1 MAWWTTPTPG
11 SRRSSWECGIARAR
25 TVPGRQCR
33 RPSRSRT
40 SRSRVRC
47 RISPSTR
54 CAGIRTT
61 TPSSDAFGRPRH
73 GRQRT
78 HTMHMSSLVVD
89 KARQLAAAGHHAEVI
104 EYLGAQERSELADSP
119 TLALLYGT
127 AQARLGRNDEGL
139 RWLDLALDEARRRH
153 ERAVEG
159 QALNAR
165 GAIAVVSGRIDE
177 AADYFTKALMTAS
190 RDGDIAM
197 TGRCSNNLGVISSL
211 RGRHAEAIGSWE
223 IAVAAFDRA
232 GVRHGVAECHHNL
245 GITYREQGE
254 LDRALAEADRA
265 AAEAEAFGDRT
276 LWALALR
283 GRAEI
288 RLCRSELEPARR
300 ELEAVRAIRGG
311 VPNPVAEAEDLRVA
325 ALLSLAE
332 GRAAAAEEALR
343 QVISRAE
350 SHGRPQLLAEAT
362 RDLVVVLRRAER
374 QVEAQAAARTA
385 KALFTRLGAE
395 GEIRKLAGQGW
406 DEAFTAELRGSLAP
420 LHVAQQLADAG
431 HYAELLTYLGER
443 SQDELEQSPMLTLLC
458 GIAHGR
464 LGRLEVGQQW
474 AMHAQLRARVLRDRA
489 LEVRALNVCG
499 AIALER
505 GGISEATY
513 FFTRAQE
520 EAMQDNDTAT
530 VGRCANNLG
539 IIANMQGDYKRAVG
553 AYTRAIAAYQQTHY
567 DRGIVEARHNL
578 AITYGE
584 QGQLDQAMQTAD
596 AAVREAEQLGDKALT
611 AQAFAGRAEIR
622 IARDEPH
629 LAIGDAEGALAMHRE
644 LKDVVL
650 ETEDLRILAV
660 AQDMVGKTQDAKPML
675 REVIDRAT
683 KHERPLL
690 VATAQRDLAQ
700 MLTRDGDVAA
710 AREVALRARA
720 TFERLGARVEID
732 RLDALLPVE
741 TSGEHVAG

>member
-1 MAWWTTPTPG
+1 
-11 SRRSSWECGIARAR
+11 
-25 TVPGRQCR
+25 
-33 RPSRSRT
+33 
-40 SRSRVRC
+40 
-47 RISPSTR
+47 
-54 CAGIRTT
+54 
-61 TPSSDAFGRPRH
+61 
-73 GRQRT
+73 
-78 HTMHMSSLVVD
+78 MHMSSLVVD

-119 TLALLYGT
+119 SLALLYGT

-153 ERAVEG
+153 EPAVEG

-177 AADYFTKALMTAS
+177 AADYFTKALMSAS

-300 ELEAVRAIRGG
+300 ELEEVRAIRGG

-332 GRAAAAEEALR
+332 GQAAAAEEALR

-374 QVEAQAAARTA
+374 QVEAQAAAPTA
-385 KALFTRLGAE
+385 KALFTRPGAE
-395 GEIRKLAGQGW
+395 GQVRKLAGQDW
-406 DEAFTAELRGSLAP
+406 DEAFAAELRGSLAP

-431 HYAELLTYLGER
+431 HYAELLRYLGER

-464 LGRLEVGQQW
+464 LGRLDVGQQW
-474 AMHAQLRARVLRDRA
+474 AMVAQLRARLLRDRT

-499 AIALER
+499 AIALEG

-520 EAMQDNDTAT
+520 EALRDNDMAT

-539 IIANMQGDYKRAVG
+539 IIANMQGDYGRAVG
-553 AYTRAIAAYQQTHY
+553 AYTRAIDAYQKVGY
-567 DRGIVEARHNL
+567 DRGIVESQHNL
-578 AITYGE
+578 AITYRE
-584 QGQLDQAMQTAD
+584 QGQLDHAMYAENEALG
-596 AAVREAEQLGDKALT
+596 AAERLGDRGLR
-611 AQAFAGRAEIR
+611 AQALAGLAEIQV
-622 IARDEPH
+622 ARGEAD
-629 LAIGDAEGALAMHRE
+629 LAIQDAERARAGHRE
-644 LKDVVL
+644 PQHEVL
-650 ETEDLRILAV
+650 ETEDQRILAV
-660 AQDMVGKTQDAKPML
+660 AVGLAGKTREAEGLL

-690 VATAQRDLAQ
+690 VANAQRDLAN
-700 MLTRDGDVAA
+700 MLALAGDGAGAKQVAQA
-710 AREVALRARA
+710 ARA

-732 RLDALLPVE
+732 KLDALLAMRTP
-741 TSGEHVAG
+741 GAGPLAVSNQRAARRVPDVSVRGRKEAR

>member
-1 MAWWTTPTPG
+1 
-11 SRRSSWECGIARAR
+11 
-25 TVPGRQCR
+25 
-33 RPSRSRT
+33 
-40 SRSRVRC
+40 
-47 RISPSTR
+47 
-54 CAGIRTT
+54 
-61 TPSSDAFGRPRH
+61 
-73 GRQRT
+73 
-78 HTMHMSSLVVD
+78 MHMASLVVEQ
-89 KARQLAAAGHHAEVI
+89 ARQPAAAGHHAEVI

-153 ERAVEG
+153 EPAVEG

-177 AADYFTKALMTAS
+177 AADYFTKALMSAS
-190 RDGDIAM
+190 RDG
-197 TGRCSNNLGVISSL
+197 
-211 RGRHAEAIGSWE
+211 
-223 IAVAAFDRA
+223 
-232 GVRHGVAECHHNL
+232 
-245 GITYREQGE
+245 
-254 LDRALAEADRA
+254 
-265 AAEAEAFGDRT
+265 AEAEACGDRT

-300 ELEAVRAIRGG
+300 ELEEVRAIRGG

-332 GRAAAAEEALR
+332 GQAAAAEEALR

-464 LGRLEVGQQW
+464 LGRLDLGQQW
-474 AMHAQLRARVLRDRA
+474 AMVAQLRARLLRDRP

-499 AIALER
+499 AIALEG
-505 GGISEATY
+505 GGINEATY

-520 EAMQDNDTAT
+520 EAMRDDDMATA
-530 VGRCANNLG
+530 GRCANNLG
-539 IIANMQGDYKRAVG
+539 IIANMQGDYGRAVG
-553 AYTRAIAAYQQTHY
+553 AYTRAIAAYQKAQY
-567 DRGIVEARHNL
+567 ERGNRAGVRADR
-578 AITYGE
+578 
-584 QGQLDQAMQTAD
+584 
-596 AAVREAEQLGDKALT
+596 AAVEI
-611 AQAFAGRAEIR
+611 GRA
-622 IARDEPH
+622 
-629 LAIGDAEGALAMHRE
+629 
-644 LKDVVL
+644 
-650 ETEDLRILAV
+650 
-660 AQDMVGKTQDAKPML
+660 
-675 REVIDRAT
+675 
-683 KHERPLL
+683 
-690 VATAQRDLAQ
+690 
-700 MLTRDGDVAA
+700 
-710 AREVALRARA
+710 
-720 TFERLGARVEID
+720 
-732 RLDALLPVE
+732 
-741 TSGEHVAG
+741 HV